1 MKKCVVRRTLGLCA
15 HDFLLEILQKNEEDK
30 KHVCVCARGL
40 LESKMKKCVAR
51 RTLGLCAHDFLLEIL
66 QKNEEDKK
74 HVCVCSGVA

>member
-1 MKKCVVRRTLGLCA
+1 MLESKMKKCVVRRTLGLCA

-51 RTLGLCAHDFLLEIL
+51 RTLGQHVHDFFYMGVL
-66 QKNEEDKK
+66 KK
-74 HVCVCSGVA
+74 HRSFVFVF